1 MGNLSTNIAVPVAVS
16 SENIGG
22 DEVNAVD
29 ARELHRW
36 LDVGKHFASWFQKR
50 VKEYGFTEGEDW
62 IEVRNNLASQNGE
75 ARHGGHNRREYL
87 ITIDMAK
94 ELAMVERND
103 RGRQARRYFIACEKA
118 AKQQALTQRQSEATI
133 DQLGDMMFQTLSD
146 PARLQELLLVY
157 VDAAREAQA
166 RALSAEMRALAHK
179 SMQITIPPEVKAR
192 LAKVKR

>member
-16 SENIGG
+16 SEIIGG

-29 ARELHRW
+29 ARELHKW
-36 LDVGKHFASWFQKR
+36 LGVGKYFANWFR
-50 VKEYGFTEGEDW
+50 ARCKEYGFEEGVDYLPF
-62 IEVRNNLASQNGE
+62 LA
-75 ARHGGHNRREYL
+75 NRSDGLAGKPRQEYL

-118 AKQQALTQRQSEATI
+118 AKQQALAQRQSAATI

-157 VDAAREAQA
+157 VEAAREAQVRA
-166 RALSAEMRALAHK
+166 RTAEMRALAQK

-192 LAKVKR
+192 FSRRS

>member
-1 MGNLSTNIAVPVAVS
+1 MGHLSTNIAVPVAVS
-16 SENIGG
+16 SEIIGG

-29 ARELHRW
+29 ARELHKW
-36 LDVGKHFASWFQKR
+36 LDVGKHFATWFHQR
-50 VKEYGFTEGEDW
+50 VKEYGFAEGVDW
-62 IEVRNNLASQNGE
+62 MEVFPETGKNPLGG
-75 ARHGGHNRREYL
+75 RHRREYL

-118 AKQQALTQRQSEATI
+118 ARQQALAQRQSAATI

-166 RALSAEMRALAHK
+166 RARTAEMRALAQQ

-192 LAKVKR
+192 FARRS

>member
-16 SENIGG
+16 SEIIGG

-36 LDVGKHFASWFQKR
+36 LDIGRPFAGWFRQR
-50 VKEYGFTEGEDW
+50 VKEYGFSEGEDFT
-62 IEVRNNLASQNGE
+62 EVGNNLAFQNGK
-75 ARHGGHNRREYL
+75 ASHGGHNRREYL

-94 ELAMVERND
+94 ELAMVERNE
-103 RGRQARRYFIACEKA
+103 RGRQARRYFIACEKQV
-118 AKQQALTQRQSEATI
+118 KQAVLAQRQSAATI

-157 VDAAREAQA
+157 VEAARESQS
-166 RALSAEMRALAHK
+166 RALSAEMRALAHQ
-179 SMQITIPPEVKAR
+179 SMKIIIPPEVKAR
-192 LAKVKR
+192 FTRQK